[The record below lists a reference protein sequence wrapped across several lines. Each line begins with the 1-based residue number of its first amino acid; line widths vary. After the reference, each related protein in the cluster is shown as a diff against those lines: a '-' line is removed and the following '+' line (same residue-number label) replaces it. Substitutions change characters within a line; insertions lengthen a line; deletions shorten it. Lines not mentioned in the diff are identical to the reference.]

1 MNNSSKSG
9 SAATSIR
16 FLTILPKSRLLF
28 KCGNEPEGVHGC
40 RDGFFRPL
48 SATKPRRVDNGY
60 TPMYIDRI
68 HKRGDIM
75 QHTETRE
82 AAINIRA
89 LRAQRDLI
97 DKAAAVRNKTRSDF
111 MLEAACQEAE
121 NVLLDR
127 RLFHLKDE
135 EYEAFESALKTPV
148 SENPALRKLL
158 AQKSPWEG

>member
-1 MNNSSKSG
+1 
-9 SAATSIR
+9 
-16 FLTILPKSRLLF
+16 
-28 KCGNEPEGVHGC
+28 
-40 RDGFFRPL
+40 
-48 SATKPRRVDNGY
+48 
-60 TPMYIDRI
+60 
-68 HKRGDIM
+68 M

-82 AAINIRA
+82 ASINIRA

-135 EYEAFESALKTPV
+135 EYEAFESTLKAPV
-148 SENPALRKLL
+148 GDNPALHKLL
-158 AQKSPWEG
+158 AQKPPWES

>member
-1 MNNSSKSG
+1 
-9 SAATSIR
+9 
-16 FLTILPKSRLLF
+16 
-28 KCGNEPEGVHGC
+28 
-40 RDGFFRPL
+40 
-48 SATKPRRVDNGY
+48 
-60 TPMYIDRI
+60 
-68 HKRGDIM
+68 M

-82 AAINIRA
+82 ALINIRA

-135 EYEAFESALKTPV
+135 EYEAFEAVLKTPV
-148 SENPALRKLL
+148 GDSPALRKLL
-158 AQKSPWEG
+158 AQKPPWES